1 MSTDTAFALGVLALV
16 APRATRLRV
25 RLLTIVVVDDLV
37 ALLVIATVYTEDVDV
52 RSRSRSRPGCSAL
65 KLTLQLGADHLAAA
79 GRVGGRDRHVGRA
92 VRVRH
97 RPAAGRARRRARHE
111 RVPAGAQRP
120 RAGDRADPLV
130 PGAADPGAGAHGPA
144 RPELGDLAERAAAVP
159 AASLD
164 QLRDRAAVR
173 SGQRGHT
180 RRRGPARGRDDVA
193 RVARDPVRLR
203 DRQAAGRHDGRVDRD
218 PFLGRRG
225 PTFAELAGDLR
236 RRHRGRD
243 RVHGVVADRDDRL
256 RGPRARGGQAGRAGD
271 RDRGGAA

>member
-37 ALLVIATVYTEDVDV
+37 ALLVIATVYTEHVDSV
-52 RSRSRSRPGCSAL
+52 PLAIAAGLFAL
-65 KLTLQLGADHLAAA
+65 KLALRWVPTTWRPPAAWA
-79 GRVGGRDRHVGRA
+79 VGVGHVGRA

-111 RVPAGAQRP
+111 RLPAGAQRP

-130 PGAADPGAGAHGPA
+130 PGAADAGAGAHGPA
-144 RPELGDLAERAAAVP
+144 RPELGDLPERAAAVP

-164 QLRDRAAVR
+164 QLRDRPAVR
-173 SGQRGHT
+173 SRQRGHT
-180 RRRGPARGRDDVA
+180 HRRGPARGRDDVA

-203 DRQAAGRHDGRVDRD
+203 DRQAAGRHDGRLDRD

-225 PTFAELAGDLR
+225 PTVAELAGHLR

-243 RVHGVVADRDDRL
+243 RVHGVVADRR
-256 RGPRARGGQAGRAGD
+256 RSPSRAASSRRPSWECWRPRSWRRA
-271 RDRGGAA
+271 